1 MERKVFAWIV
11 RHLRWVARMPGST
24 HLFDAALFAATAIFH
39 PRRRA
44 AMEALEELVIEQCR
58 CTLSTH
64 WLGGSAYRFGR
75 CEIAHLHGNGLLDV
89 RLDRATAGEF
99 ITTRRAEPH
108 HVLGRST
115 AWVSYWI
122 ESNADLQPA
131 LDLIE
136 AAAARISRQGST

>member
-1 MERKVFAWIV
+1 
-11 RHLRWVARMPGST
+11 
-24 HLFDAALFAATAIFH
+24 
-39 PRRRA
+39 
-44 AMEALEELVIEQCR
+44 MEALEELVIEQCR

-64 WLGGSAYRFGR
+64 WLGGSAYRFGG

-99 ITTRRAEPH
+99 ITRRRAEPH
-108 HVLGRST
+108 HVLRRST